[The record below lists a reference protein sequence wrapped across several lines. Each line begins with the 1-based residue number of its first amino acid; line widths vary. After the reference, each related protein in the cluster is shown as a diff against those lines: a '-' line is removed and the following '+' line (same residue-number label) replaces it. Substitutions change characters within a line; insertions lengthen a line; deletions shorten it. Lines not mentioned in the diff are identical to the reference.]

1 MGSVAQ
7 FRVMGGV
14 IGLAI
19 VTAALNSSVRSKLAV
34 FLSPAQIDE
43 LLRSA
48 GSVSASFSGAMSAEI
63 RAVFAE
69 GYNLQMKI
77 LAGLA
82 AAQIPSS
89 LVMWQKKQIVV

>member
-1 MGSVAQ
+1 MSSVAQ

-19 VTAALNSSVRSKLAV
+19 VTAALNGVVRARLRHV
-34 FLSPAQIDE
+34 LPQAQVEE

-48 GSVSASFSGAMSAEI
+48 AAIASTSGSERDRI
-63 RAVFAE
+63 RIAFAE

-89 LVMWQKKQIVV
+89 LVMWQKKQILV

>member
-1 MGSVAQ
+1 MSSVAQ

-19 VTAALNSSVRSKLAV
+19 VTAALNGLVRSKLRGI
-34 FLSPAQIDE
+34 LSYAQIEE

-48 GSVSASFSGAMSAEI
+48 AAIASTSAADRDQIRSA
-63 RAVFAE
+63 FAE

>member
-19 VTAALNSSVRSKLAV
+19 VTAASNSLVGSKLRDI
-34 FLSPAQIDE
+34 LPSAQVEE

-48 GSVSASFSGAMSAEI
+48 ATISSISEGTQVKVRM
-63 RAVFAE
+63 VFAE
-69 GYNLQMKI
+69 GYGLQMKI

-89 LVMWQKKQIVV
+89 LLMWQKEQIRV